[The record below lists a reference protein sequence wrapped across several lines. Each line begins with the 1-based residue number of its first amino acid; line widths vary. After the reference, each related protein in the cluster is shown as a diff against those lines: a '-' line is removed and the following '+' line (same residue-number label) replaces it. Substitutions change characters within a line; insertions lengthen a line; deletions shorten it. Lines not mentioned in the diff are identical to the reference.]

1 MIISRKGNKVEK
13 VLVVFG
19 TRPEAIKMCPLVNK
33 LKQSGFFKV
42 VVCVSGQHREMLDQV
57 LEIFDVIPDID
68 LDIMKEKQSLFQIT
82 TNVLNK
88 IETVLDRERPK
99 FVIVHGDTTTAYA
112 TALACFY
119 KRIRVVHVEAGL
131 RTYNSFNPYP
141 EEFNRQSIDSI
152 SDILFAPTEEAQ
164 NNLIKEGKQA
174 ENIYITGN
182 TGIDAFKYTLKE
194 DYANEITDWIGDSK
208 LILFTMHRR
217 ENLGKSLESA
227 FGALRSIVSNRSEIK
242 IVYPV
247 HRNPQIIAFAEEC
260 FNDVR
265 NIKLVDP
272 LSVVD
277 FHNLMSRAYLIM
289 TDSGG
294 VQEEATFLGIPT
306 LVLRDFTERP
316 EGVKAGT
323 LKVVGTDNIQVE
335 KAVYNLLDNDDD
347 YQFMRKRSTV
357 YGNGNAGEM
366 IVDILRK
373 RMVEE

>member
-1 MIISRKGNKVEK
+1 MEK